1 MIYFAVGTPG
11 PLADLYSVASPRP
24 VAGVIVYVV
33 RQFPDER
40 KVLFLKRNGGQ
51 HSGAWWPVAGT
62 PEAGEAPQQTAVREL
77 GEETGLSP
85 RRLFSFGMEIPH
97 ADSSKALVTFV
108 AFVDQATP
116 VTLNYE
122 HSDYRWLTG
131 GKAIDLVPD
140 HSKLY
145 LDYFREHFI
154 VKSPAPDLEIELR
167 EPTDD

>member
-24 VAGVIVYVV
+24 IAGVIVYVV

-62 PEAGEAPQQTAVREL
+62 PEAGEEPLQTAVREL
-77 GEETGLSP
+77 DEETGLSP
-85 RRLFSFGMEIPH
+85 SRLFPFGMEIPH
-97 ADSSKALVTFV
+97 ADSNKALVTFV
-108 AFVDQATP
+108 AFVDQTTP

-122 HSDYRWLTG
+122 HSEYRWLTG
-131 GKAIDLVPD
+131 AEAVNQVPD

-145 LDYFREHFI
+145 LDHFRERFM
-154 VKSPAPDLEIELR
+154 VVSPAPDLELELL
-167 EPTDD
+167 EATND

>member
-11 PLADLYSVASPRP
+11 PLADLYSVASLRP

-145 LDYFREHFI
+145 LDYFRQRFI
-154 VKSPAPDLEIELR
+154 VVSPAPDLELELL
-167 EPTDD
+167 EATND

>member
-62 PEAGEAPQQTAVREL
+62 PEAGEEPLQTAVREL
-77 GEETGLSP
+77 GEETGLRP
-85 RRLFSFGMEIPH
+85 CRLFSFGMEIPH
-97 ADSSKALVTFV
+97 ADSNKALVTFV
-108 AFVDQATP
+108 AFVDQTTP
-116 VTLNYE
+116 VTLNHE
-122 HSDYRWLTG
+122 HSEYRWLTG
-131 GKAIDLVPD
+131 AEAVSQVPD

-145 LDYFREHFI
+145 LDHFRERFI
-154 VKSPAPDLEIELR
+154 VVSPAPDLELELL
-167 EPTDD
+167 EATND